1 MALSAVVVLFILD
14 VVDFVDLIGE
24 PCTDDA
30 ADECSEFR
38 PVVPLSEEFNST
50 AFEHYCRYILF
61 RFTTRI

>member
-50 AFEHYCRYILF
+50 AFEHYCK
-61 RFTTRI
+61 